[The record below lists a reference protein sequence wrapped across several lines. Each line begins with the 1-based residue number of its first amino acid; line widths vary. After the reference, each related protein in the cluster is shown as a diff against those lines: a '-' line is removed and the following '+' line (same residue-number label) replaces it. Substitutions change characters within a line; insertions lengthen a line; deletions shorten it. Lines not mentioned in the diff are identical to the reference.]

1 MKRYLPL
8 AALMAANLSSAAMAD
23 STIDNMIPG
32 YLRDAVST
40 NAGLE
45 VILPVA
51 NTNGKKTNLTVH
63 FDVYPVASATPL
75 FSTQSKTFAL
85 QAVPACAM
93 PVDSWSEANSNPVFV
108 DNFEV
113 QMISLT
119 RQCGNDGSGG
129 MWEVMDTLVYAADVS
144 KPGGAVWT
152 KNYPNM
158 RGDNLSVV
166 NVSGNAIPEIL
177 IVSSPFSSSGGG
189 SSDVTLTFLR
199 APTGGVAVAPITRSQ
214 GNVM

>member
-1 MKRYLPL
+1 MKHYLPL
-8 AALMAANLSSAAMAD
+8 AALMAATLSSTAMAT
-23 STIDNMIPG
+23 STVDNSISN

-40 NAGLE
+40 NTGLE

-51 NTNGKKTNLTVH
+51 NTNAKMTNLTVH

-93 PVDSWSEANSNPVFV
+93 PVDSWSQGNSNPVFV
-108 DNFEV
+108 NNFEV
-113 QMISLT
+113 QMISLV
-119 RQCGNDGSGG
+119 RQCTNDGSGG

-144 KPGGAVWT
+144 KSGGAIWS
-152 KNYPNM
+152 KNYPNVS
-158 RGDNLSVV
+158 GDNLSVV
-166 NVSGNAIPEIL
+166 NVDGGATPEIL
-177 IVSSPFSSSGGG
+177 IVSHPFNSSGGG

-199 APTGGVAVAPITRSQ
+199 APTGGDAIAPITRSQ
-214 GNVM
+214 GSVH